1 MIFKEEDA
9 DLPAKSDERTL
20 YEMLDAVVYYDQGNS
35 ILPLAQYVRSRLLP
49 GHPAPP
55 RLEPYLSV
63 LLRVN
68 PGTVED
74 ALLAMLKAYMDEH
87 PDRFMRFEQV

>member
-1 MIFKEEDA
+1 MIFTEEDA
-9 DLPAKSDERTL
+9 DFPAKNDERTL

-49 GHPAPP
+49 GQPVPP
-55 RLEPYLSV
+55 RVEPFLSA

-87 PDRFMRFEQV
+87 PEKFMKFEVQ

>member
-1 MIFKEEDA
+1 MIFTDED
-9 DLPAKSDERTL
+9 DNLPAKPEERTF
-20 YEMLDAVVYYDQGNS
+20 YERLDYLIYYDQGNS
-35 ILPLAQYVRSRLLP
+35 VLPLAQYVRSRLLP
-49 GHPAPP
+49 GHPVPP
-55 RLEPYLSV
+55 SVEPFLSI

-87 PDRFMRFEQV
+87 PEKYARFNLE

>member
-1 MIFKEEDA
+1 MEDT
-9 DLPAKSDERTL
+9 DDDFLPKKDERTL
-20 YEMLDAVVYYDQGNS
+20 YEMLDAVIYYDPGNS
-35 ILPLAQYVRSRLLP
+35 VLPLAQYVRSRLLP

-74 ALLAMLKAYMDEH
+74 ALLALLKAYMDEH
-87 PDRFMRFEQV
+87 PERFAKFSLE